1 MPAPGLLYSPLLSEC
16 RIPHAFT
23 TREGGVSA
31 PPFDSLNFG
40 NPMDLPPSQ
49 PRDPVENIR
58 ENFRRVLHE
67 IGAADREVTQVY
79 QVHGGTA
86 HVFRPGAPSRDRMPI
101 SPPDRPSTEPAPPG
115 PDWEELDFKA
125 DAIVTDDP
133 SRVVAVRVA
142 DCVPVLLATEDG
154 RLVAAVHA
162 GWRGIVLNVTR
173 AAVTAMRTLAAEHDA
188 RRDVVAAIGPCI
200 GPSRFEVG
208 PEVAGEFR
216 RLFGDDRHALEHP
229 DPDSARQGKVLIHLA
244 AALKMQ
250 LNTLGITRIDTVPGC
265 TASEPH
271 RFFSHRRE
279 AGITGR
285 MVGLIGPRNP

>member
-1 MPAPGLLYSPLLSEC
+1 
-16 RIPHAFT
+16 
-23 TREGGVSA
+23 
-31 PPFDSLNFG
+31 
-40 NPMDLPPSQ
+40 
-49 PRDPVENIR
+49 
-58 ENFRRVLHE
+58 
-67 IGAADREVTQVY
+67 
-79 QVHGGTA
+79 
-86 HVFRPGAPSRDRMPI
+86 
-101 SPPDRPSTEPAPPG
+101 
-115 PDWEELDFKA
+115 
-125 DAIVTDDP
+125 
-133 SRVVAVRVA
+133 VA